1 MCVKTK
7 RTKFIRSRSGNE
19 IAITAPD
26 RKPLNYNGLR
36 IQVDLIG
43 EQLASIGLKNSDRV
57 AIVLPNGPE
66 MATAFLAVASYMSA
80 APLNPSYKEAEYEF
94 YLEDLKPKL
103 VIVEENTS
111 NPVVKA
117 AKKLSIPIAE
127 IIVDKNNAAGEF
139 IYLKLEKVLIFLA

>member
-1 MCVKTK
+1 MECGVSKQSV
-7 RTKFIRSRSGNE
+7 RNLLDVGQGNE
-19 IAITAPD
+19 IAITAPN

-36 IQVDLIG
+36 IHVDLIG

-94 YLEDLKPKL
+94 YLEDLKP
-103 VIVEENTS
+103 
-111 NPVVKA
+111 
-117 AKKLSIPIAE
+117 
-127 IIVDKNNAAGEF
+127 
-139 IYLKLEKVLIFLA
+139 